1 MELFSIKSALVFGTD
16 ALCNISDSAKLDSEV
31 LLLHVIQQSR
41 SYLFTWPEK
50 HLTVDQQTE
59 FQRLISAR
67 ATGQPV
73 AHLIGVREFW
83 SLPFKVAPSTLIPR
97 PDTETLVE
105 AALDK
110 APMNSGKLLDLGT
123 GTGAVALAFASERVN
138 WHVEAVD
145 TVAEAVS
152 LALTN
157 QATLGIKNCH
167 IYQSDWF
174 EQVEGEFDLIVSNPP
189 YIDPDDPHL
198 QQGDVRF
205 EPLSA
210 LIADNAGMADIELII
225 SQARKHLKVGGW
237 LLLEHGYDQAQLVG
251 DFFTQMAYKEVAT
264 IKDLGANDRVTL
276 AQWQG

>member
-1 MELFSIKSALVFGTD
+1 LAPLSIQSALVYGTN
-16 ALCNISDSAKLDSEV
+16 ALSNISDSAKLDSEV

-50 HLTVDQQTE
+50 LLSSEQQAE
-59 FQRLISAR
+59 FISLVKAR
-67 ATGQPV
+67 ETGQPV

-83 SLPFKVAPSTLIPR
+83 SLPLKVAPSTLIPR

-110 APMNSGKLLDLGT
+110 AFSETGTMLDLGT
-123 GTGAVALAFASERVN
+123 GTGAIALAFASERVN
-138 WHVEAVD
+138 WQVDAVDRVLEAV
-145 TVAEAVS
+145 E
-152 LALTN
+152 LARTN
-157 QATLGIKNCH
+157 QATLGLTNCH
-167 IYQSDWF
+167 IYQSNWF
-174 EQVEGEFDLIVSNPP
+174 DSVSGEFDIIVSNPP
-189 YIDPDDPHL
+189 YIAPSDPHL

-210 LIADNAGMADIELII
+210 LIADKAGMADIELII
-225 SQARKHLKVGGW
+225 QKARKHLKVGGW

-251 DFFTQMAYKEVAT
+251 DFFAQMAYKEIAT